1 VKINTRK
8 RKPLKLQTSI
18 IASIVAFDEAV
29 VRNVVDDDDDDDD
42 DDDE

>member
-18 IASIVAFDEAV
+18 IASMVAFDEAV
-29 VRNVVDDDDDDDD
+29 VRNVD